1 MPKKRQFKQY
11 KKINPDFIGF
21 KFPHIHASN
30 YLSSG
35 FNLLE
40 KYIGYDALHI
50 VMNILEYD
58 EWRDTDYCNGFQC
71 QERLFKSSGRY
82 YCNSCWQQFKNEEFK
97 LCFICGVLE
106 NECFHCDIC
115 GKLDCKCMICTQCGF
130 IYIFPQSMCHCI
142 YD

>member
-1 MPKKRQFKQY
+1 
-11 KKINPDFIGF
+11 
-21 KFPHIHASN
+21 
-30 YLSSG
+30 
-35 FNLLE
+35 
-40 KYIGYDALHI
+40 
-50 VMNILEYD
+50 
-58 EWRDTDYCNGFQC
+58 
-71 QERLFKSSGRY
+71 
-82 YCNSCWQQFKNEEFK
+82 